1 MELLNL
7 TRYTPGEPK
16 YGLNAV
22 YLIDENGLDW
32 YDSQDKFEKKFK
44 LAIKPDGVLVSL
56 SEDISMLFP
65 LDLSVV
71 ETDTLPDD
79 FTEQTLHYGAWKW
92 DGAAVVAVSAEPL
105 LQTTRK
111 TAQELSLEAYALQC
125 AVDAGTAS
133 DEQVAELAAQRSAI
147 AAMVGQK

>member
-1 MELLNL
+1 MNITFFSNICNPVWADADMNHIDL
-7 TRYTPGEPK
+7 TCDIDGSGK
-16 YGLNAV
+16 GLVFTA
-22 YLIDENGLDW
+22 
-32 YDSQDKFEKKFK
+32 
-44 LAIKPDGVLVSL
+44 
-56 SEDISMLFP
+56 
-65 LDLSVV
+65 
-71 ETDTLPDD
+71 TPDD
-79 FTEQTLHYGAWKW
+79 VMEYGRELHQCALNGEYGEIA
-92 DGAAVVAVSAEPL
+92 DYVAPVTTDAPL